1 MLGVEL
7 FLGELEIEVEWLLLI
22 LGVVGVVL
30 GIPLTTVCG
39 GIGSIPILEQIRAK

>member
-22 LGVVGVVL
+22 VLGVVGVVL
-30 GIPLTTVCG
+30 GNPLTTVCG
-39 GIGSIPILEQIRAK
+39 GGSIPILEQIRAK